1 MIEENSLRDQERVRK
16 SVIEQERG
24 GEKEEELKWEK
35 ERFRRGE
42 NMREFERVRDSRGE
56 L

>member
-24 GEKEEELKWEK
+24 GEKEEELK
-35 ERFRRGE
+35 
-42 NMREFERVRDSRGE
+42 
-56 L
+56 